1 MDIAVNPS
9 NADEVHLAGVQTW
22 RSMNAGVSFEPT
34 STWLVNLAANI
45 AIGYC
50 HADVDIIGFY
60 GETLYVGTDGG
71 FYRAED
77 TENIS
82 VDYFEDLSEG
92 LGIRQWYKIG
102 VSQSQDLVIT
112 GGSQDNGSSFYTE
125 DLGWQDWVGADG
137 MEGFVSLSNTSRMF
151 AMIQFGGMY
160 RTNNQGVGISS
171 ISWPGGGNGNWV
183 TPLEQD
189 PQDDGTLYAANTRVY
204 KSTNNG
210 DSWSGISQE
219 VALNIDHLKIAPST
233 NEVMYFSENARI
245 YRTFDGGATD
255 WEIVTGPGS
264 VVNSIAIHPTNP
276 LKVAMAITSTSK
288 RVVVS
293 NDGGETWINYK
304 KNLPDF
310 SALAVVWDDNG
321 QDGLYVGMNYGIYYI
336 DNKLEDWQPYS
347 TNLPNVIINELDI
360 NNETNMLYAA
370 SYGRGLWASALVED
384 NLGTENFIDRAAVI
398 LYPNPVKNELNITL
412 PISSDMDV
420 RVFDTQGKL
429 LQFYRDLESVSTLT
443 INTEILKPGIYFIR
457 LETSQG
463 DVTKKFI
470 KQ

>member
-1 MDIAVNPS
+1 
-9 NADEVHLAGVQTW
+9 
-22 RSMNAGVSFEPT
+22 
-34 STWLVNLAANI
+34 
-45 AIGYC
+45 
-50 HADVDIIGFY
+50 
-60 GETLYVGTDGG
+60 
-71 FYRAED
+71 
-77 TENIS
+77 
-82 VDYFEDLSEG
+82 
-92 LGIRQWYKIG
+92 
-102 VSQSQDLVIT
+102 
-112 GGSQDNGSSFYTE
+112 
-125 DLGWQDWVGADG
+125 
-137 MEGFVSLSNTSRMF
+137 
-151 AMIQFGGMY
+151 MY